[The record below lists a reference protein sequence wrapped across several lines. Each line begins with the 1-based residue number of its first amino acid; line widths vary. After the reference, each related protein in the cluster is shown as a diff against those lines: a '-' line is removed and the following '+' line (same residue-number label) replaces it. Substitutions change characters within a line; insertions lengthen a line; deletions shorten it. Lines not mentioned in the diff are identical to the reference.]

1 MRFLNGDELDLIK
14 IVFQEEGND
23 EDMAG
28 TDRRSFLGSLLDD
41 GFRHKLT

>member
-1 MRFLNGDELDLIK
+1 MRFLIGDELDLSK
-14 IVFQEEGND
+14 NVFQEEGND

-28 TDRRSFLGSLLDD
+28 TDRRTFLGSFLDD